1 MFKRIFALTD
11 FSACADEALKVA
23 VVVAQKFDS
32 HVTLVHAC
40 TTPAS
45 AYMGMVASPLDLVA
59 AVEDAARATLEE
71 ALASL
76 RREHAASD
84 SMLVFGH
91 AASELLRA
99 IQRSEVDL
107 VVMGTRGRNALPQV
121 LLGSIAERLVRL
133 SPVPVLTVRWRR

>member
-1 MFKRIFALTD
+1 M
-11 FSACADEALKVA
+11 VA
-23 VVVAQKFDS
+23 KSFGS

-45 AYMGMVASPLDLVA
+45 AYMGMVVSPLDLVA

-71 ALASL
+71 ALVSL

-99 IQRSEVDL
+99 IQRSDVDL
-107 VVMGTRGRNALPQV
+107 VVIGTRGRNALPQV

-133 SPVPVLTVRWRR
+133 SPVPVLTVRWRERV